1 MFEKEVKL
9 RNGEEIKVRA
19 LTWEELEKLEDQGI
33 NLRSSELPS
42 AKEMRKVLEIIGIS
56 QEKIKKLAPA
66 DVLLLYGTTVKLSFA
81 SEEELKNFE

>member
-66 DVLLLYGTTVKLSFA
+66 DVLLLYGTTVRLSFA